1 MSTFVIDT
9 IKPKNGL
16 DFPVVEAI
24 DVAVEGYSSLADA
37 VTHFATDTA
46 IVSIN
51 TALEGKASNSDIA
64 NLQGQINQIEI
75 SASAEA
81 VVAPEVAAA
90 RVGADSTEYETL
102 KERLDGEQEKITED
116 IEDVAELV
124 FDTKN
129 TSLTRNIF
137 MEKGSVIPESFI
149 NAAGEEKR
157 SGTGTGNNWVSG
169 FIRVPTGKVIHIISP
184 LATISVAAYSA
195 DKSFDRFVVG
205 TASELR
211 SAGEHTFTS
220 TVPFIRLS
228 FYNANGFT
236 DEKYDNARVFYR
248 VSDEQ
253 LAESENIVDSFSW
266 TLCVPGP
273 NGMNFSAETIGV
285 DQLIV
290 CDKPMLLERLDSSY
304 SMAVAYIDPDD
315 YTHTTNHTWFLNT
328 VDRITIPANAPF
340 YLGLRKNDI
349 TNQELPETISNIISL
364 TECSNTLLFGVASA
378 AVFNGISFRNF
389 SATSHRVAKPD
400 MQYADEDMLLRVTNK
415 ESIYTLIMC
424 TDTEVDYFSENWSA
438 IYSDKISFIIPK
450 GTWYNYSTCYISND
464 TEYGTQEMAQEMYE
478 AIEIVPVSKL
488 EYNSF
493 GLQSSQSQLSS
504 LLRRI
509 NALEAIN
516 NIDLVPSYYEQHL
529 TDKIA
534 EIKRHSADT
543 RFIFITDIHYNGYN
557 NAKHSKALMTRICN
571 EISSIKH
578 VVHGGDLVNT
588 GTSYTKEDI
597 IRNLNVAAD
606 YIRPDAHVR
615 YHSVFGN
622 HDTGEDYPGGVK
634 LPAKL
639 TADEYAVAASAG
651 LSYADEAYDP
661 LNCTQY
667 YFDDGDVR
675 FIVLNANLRE
685 LTGETY
691 TNTWRFLA
699 RSLISA
705 DNKTIVVINHII
717 RGSNNNLPPFTQT
730 IFDALDAY
738 NAREPFTYSG
748 AAFDF
753 SGASGRAAIV
763 IGGHLHK
770 DEDLTTTGG
779 IPVVIVTTD
788 NAGAELPSGI
798 ERTIGTTTEQAFDV
812 FSVDTA
818 GRKVYATRIGA
829 GNDRIYEF

>member
-1 MSTFVIDT
+1 MKRLLTTVALLGAVVSAGTMSAFTSANADISEYTYTIQDARNLQDFLLARPTTEDLTGKPYDMNNDGQWDAFDLCLMRQEVAENIDT
-9 IKPKNGL
+9 
-16 DFPVVEAI
+16 
-24 DVAVEGYSSLADA
+24 
-37 VTHFATDTA
+37 
-46 IVSIN
+46 
-51 TALEGKASNSDIA
+51 
-64 NLQGQINQIEI
+64 
-75 SASAEA
+75 
-81 VVAPEVAAA
+81 
-90 RVGADSTEYETL
+90 ADS
-102 KERLDGEQEKITED
+102 
-116 IEDVAELV
+116 
-124 FDTKN
+124 N
-129 TSLTRNIF
+129 T
-137 MEKGSVIPESFI
+137 
-149 NAAGEEKR
+149 
-157 SGTGTGNNWVSG
+157 
-169 FIRVPTGKVIHIISP
+169 
-184 LATISVAAYSA
+184 
-195 DKSFDRFVVG
+195 
-205 TASELR
+205 
-211 SAGEHTFTS
+211 
-220 TVPFIRLS
+220 
-228 FYNANGFT
+228 
-236 DEKYDNARVFYR
+236 
-248 VSDEQ
+248 
-253 LAESENIVDSFSW
+253 
-266 TLCVPGP
+266 
-273 NGMNFSAETIGV
+273 
-285 DQLIV
+285 
-290 CDKPMLLERLDSSY
+290 
-304 SMAVAYIDPDD
+304 
-315 YTHTTNHTWFLNT
+315 
-328 VDRITIPANAPF
+328 
-340 YLGLRKNDI
+340 
-349 TNQELPETISNIISL
+349 
-364 TECSNTLLFGVASA
+364 
-378 AVFNGISFRNF
+378 
-389 SATSHRVAKPD
+389 
-400 MQYADEDMLLRVTNK
+400 
-415 ESIYTLIMC
+415 
-424 TDTEVDYFSENWSA
+424 
-438 IYSDKISFIIPK
+438 
-450 GTWYNYSTCYISND
+450 
-464 TEYGTQEMAQEMYE
+464 
-478 AIEIVPVSKL
+478 
-488 EYNSF
+488 
-493 GLQSSQSQLSS
+493 
-504 LLRRI
+504 
-509 NALEAIN
+509 LEAIN
-516 NIDLVPSYYEQHL
+516 NIDLVPAYYEQHL

-557 NAKHSKALMTRICN
+557 NAKHSKSLMTRICR
-571 EISSIKH
+571 EVSSVKH

-651 LSYADEAYDP
+651 LSYADEVYDP

-667 YFDDGDVR
+667 YFDDSDIR

-738 NAREPFTYSG
+738 NARESFTYSG

-798 ERTIGTTTEQAFDV
+798 ERTIGTTSEQAFDV